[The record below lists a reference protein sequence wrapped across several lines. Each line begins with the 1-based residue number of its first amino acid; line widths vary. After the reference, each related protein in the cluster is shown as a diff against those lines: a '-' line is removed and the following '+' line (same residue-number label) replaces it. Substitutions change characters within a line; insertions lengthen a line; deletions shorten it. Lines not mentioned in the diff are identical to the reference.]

1 MFVFHQ
7 KIIHMQTIQ
16 GDGFTVSVVKSSR
29 RKTTA
34 LKIKNG
40 EVTIHMPTRQSIT
53 IARQFVQ
60 QKTPWIQ
67 QKLDLQRAHQPL
79 PEKEFITG
87 DPLLFL
93 GKHYPLQLMSA
104 ERKTTVIKTTQS
116 IELHGR
122 LNKLSKTA
130 IRAALITWYQQQA
143 ELYLRSQTAC
153 LTTETGMTPRSITVK
168 TYKARWGSCKINGDI
183 QYNWKLMLA
192 PPDIIDYVIIHE
204 LCHLQQHNHS
214 AAFWQLVQT
223 HCPTFKTA
231 RLWLKNNG
239 ANLEI

>member
-7 KIIHMQTIQ
+7 KIIRMQTIQ

-40 EVTIHMPTRQSIT
+40 EVTIHIPTRQSID

-60 QKTPWIQ
+60 QKTSWIQ
-67 QKLDLQRAHQPL
+67 QKLQHQAHQSL
-79 PEKEFITG
+79 PEKDFITG
-87 DPLLFL
+87 ESLLFL
-93 GKHYPLQLMSA
+93 GKNYPLQLVPA
-104 ERKTTVIKTTQS
+104 KRPVTTIKTAQT
-116 IELHGR
+116 IEIHGR
-122 LNKLSKTA
+122 LNMLAKTA
-130 IRAALITWYQQQA
+130 IRATLVTWYKRQA
-143 ELYLRSQTAC
+143 ELYLRSQTAF
-153 LTTETGMTPRSITVK
+153 LTSQTGLSPRSITVK
-168 TYKARWGSCKINGDI
+168 TYKARWGSCRMNGDI
-183 QYNWKLMLA
+183 QYNWKLILA

-214 AAFWQLVQT
+214 AAFWQLVQM
-223 HCPTFKTA
+223 HCPNFKTA

-239 ANLEI
+239 ASLDI